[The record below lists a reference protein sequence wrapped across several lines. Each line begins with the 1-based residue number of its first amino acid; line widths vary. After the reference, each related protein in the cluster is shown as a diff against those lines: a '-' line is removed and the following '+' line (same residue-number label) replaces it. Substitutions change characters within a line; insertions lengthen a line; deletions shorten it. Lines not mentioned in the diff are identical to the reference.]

1 MAIEDGYVLAE
12 HAAAHRGR
20 DGTVAWDMA
29 LKAYEAVRAGHCR
42 RVLLTSRAWGELWH
56 VGGAKRERRNEIL
69 RARDTYDYGFVDWLY
84 ERTALTPDQE
94 PEMFTPVPL
103 DPAHLDTIV

>member
-1 MAIEDGYVLAE
+1 MLSWRTTP
-12 HAAAHRGR
+12 HAKRHDHG
-20 DGTVAWDMA
+20 
-29 LKAYEAVRAGHCR
+29 
-42 RVLLTSRAWGELWH
+42 AWGELWH

-103 DPAHLDTIV
+103 DPGHLDTIV